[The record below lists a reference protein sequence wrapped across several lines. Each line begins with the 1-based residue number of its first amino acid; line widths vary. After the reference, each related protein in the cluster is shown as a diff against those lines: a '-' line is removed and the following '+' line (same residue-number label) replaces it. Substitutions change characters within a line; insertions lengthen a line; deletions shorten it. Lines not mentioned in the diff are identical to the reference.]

1 MATFQPFDVIRRSA
15 TVTATPE
22 PNRGV
27 EVVKLIDTSKC
38 IGCKACQSAC
48 LEWND
53 MREPVGTNV
62 GVYENPHDLTPNM
75 FTLMRF
81 TEWENPETGNLEW
94 LIRKDG
100 CMHCEDPGCLKACP
114 APGAIVQ
121 YANGIVDFI
130 KENCIGCGY
139 CVKGC
144 PFNIPRVS
152 QIDHKSYKC
161 TLCSDRV
168 AVGQQPACA
177 KACPTHC
184 ITFGTKEQ
192 MVELAGTRVTDLKS
206 RGFSKAGLYN
216 PPGVSGTHVMYV
228 LHHADQ
234 PHIYAGLPDNPRI
247 SPLVEAWKGVGKY
260 AGMAVIGLTAV
271 AGLVHHILQGANRVS
286 EEDEQNADRLAG
298 GKT

>member
-1 MATFQPFDVIRRSA
+1 MASLQSLDLKRRSA
-15 TVTATPE
+15 STFTPPALRE
-22 PNRGV
+22 TL
-27 EVVKLIDTSKC
+27 EVAKLIDVSKC

-53 MREPVGTNV
+53 MREPVGVNV
-62 GVYENPHDLTPNM
+62 GVYDNPHDLTPNM

-81 TEWENPETGNLEW
+81 TEWENPQSGNLEW

-121 YANGIVDFI
+121 YANGIVDFV

-144 PFNIPRVS
+144 PFNIPRIS
-152 QIDHKSYKC
+152 QVDHKAYKC
-161 TLCSDRV
+161 TLCSDRI

-184 ITFGTKEQ
+184 ITFGTTAE
-192 MVELAGTRVTDLKS
+192 MVGLADKRIVDLKS
-206 RGFSKAGLYN
+206 RGFDKAGLYN

-228 LHHADQ
+228 LHHADK
-234 PHIYAGLPDNPRI
+234 PHIYADLPDNPRI
-247 SPLVEAWKGVGKY
+247 SPIVELWKGVGKY
-260 AGMAVIGLTAV
+260 AGMAVIGLTAA
-271 AGLVHHILQGANRVS
+271 AGLLHHVLQGPNRVS
-286 EEDEQNADRLAG
+286 QEDEENADKLAG

>member
-15 TVTATPE
+15 TVTTTPQ

-53 MREPVGTNV
+53 MREAVGVNV
-62 GVYENPHDLTPNM
+62 GVYDNPHDLTPNM

-81 TEWENPETGNLEW
+81 SEWENPKTGNLEW

-121 YANGIVDFI
+121 YANGIVDFV

-152 QIDHKSYKC
+152 QVDHKSYKC

-184 ITFGTKEQ
+184 ITFGTKEE
-192 MVELAGTRVTDLKS
+192 MVSLSEKRVKDLKS
-206 RGFSKAGLYN
+206 RGFDQAGLYN

-247 SPLVEAWKGVGKY
+247 SPIVELWKGVSKY
-260 AGMAVIGLTAV
+260 AGMAIIGLTAA

-286 EEDEQNADRLAG
+286 EEDEESADKLAG
-298 GKT
+298 DNR